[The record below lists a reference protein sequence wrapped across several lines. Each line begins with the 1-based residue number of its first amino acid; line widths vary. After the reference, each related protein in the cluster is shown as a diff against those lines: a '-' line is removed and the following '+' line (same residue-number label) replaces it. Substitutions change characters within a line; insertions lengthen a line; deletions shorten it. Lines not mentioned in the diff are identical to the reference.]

1 MYFQNVFVCAKGG
14 FGAQLESQ
22 NSLRFLCNDHV
33 DLFWDLEMIEYR
45 KVSIHNF
52 ALYSLTNNMCLSK
65 MPQHQV
71 AEEVRTSDANRYR

>member
-22 NSLRFLCNDHV
+22 NHLRFLCNDHV

-45 KVSIHNF
+45 KVSIHNSQF
-52 ALYSLTNNMCLSK
+52 CTVLQIIC
-65 MPQHQV
+65 V
-71 AEEVRTSDANRYR
+71 